1 MQTSSTHAIDIQHL
15 DKSFGDIHAVR
26 DLSFHVRQGELF
38 AFLGVNGAGKSTT
51 ISILCGL
58 LAKDGGT
65 VTVCGQDA
73 DRHMGSISRRLGI
86 VFQNSVLDSALSV
99 RDNLRCRAALYGITG
114 TAFRE
119 RLAELSALLD
129 LDPLL
134 AHPVGKLSGGQ
145 RKRLSIAMEFISNPS
160 LFILDEPD
168 SGLDGVMARELFEQL
183 RLIADQG
190 KIIIVITHTPDRVID
205 LFDDVIV
212 LAKDAKRTG
221 RLAYFGPI
229 DEARAFFGKE
239 SMEEIVKSVN
249 RQEEGGE
256 GRADEFILKYAEVQ
270 HG

>member
-129 LDPLL
+129 LEPLL
-134 AHPVGKLSGGQ
+134 RQCRQLHRLTAHYYDRSYY
-145 RKRLSIAMEFISNPS
+145 R
-160 LFILDEPD
+160 DERFT
-168 SGLDGVMARELFEQL
+168 V
-183 RLIADQG
+183 
-190 KIIIVITHTPDRVID
+190 
-205 LFDDVIV
+205 
-212 LAKDAKRTG
+212 
-221 RLAYFGPI
+221 
-229 DEARAFFGKE
+229 
-239 SMEEIVKSVN
+239 
-249 RQEEGGE
+249 
-256 GRADEFILKYAEVQ
+256 
-270 HG
+270 